1 MCLCLFISPIAPCVM
16 SFLVTAASIRREKL
30 KREKLKTEKR
40 KLYSQNV
47 ILNYGME
54 DNPCQINLCG
64 LV

>member
-16 SFLVTAASIRREKL
+16 SFLVTAASIRT
-30 KREKLKTEKR
+30 EKLKTEKR

>member
-16 SFLVTAASIRREKL
+16 SFLVIAASIR
-30 KREKLKTEKR
+30 REKLKTEKR

>member
-16 SFLVTAASIRREKL
+16 SFLVTAASIR
-30 KREKLKTEKR
+30 REKLKTEKR

-54 DNPCQINLCG
+54 DNPCQINLG
-64 LV
+64 YMV